1 MPNGSSVPTTVTSGF
16 FQVAQL
22 PAAQV
27 VSVRLYFTNVESQP
41 ATVQV
46 RVHRLVLGQK
56 REILSEEI
64 EVPAEGQHILELGSE
79 LVEGESIEVLLTL
92 PTDGFVPG
100 QSGVVPG
107 VAIVSF
113 FVGDQTTSLLQWISA
128 DDFISLGEE

>member
-1 MPNGSSVPTTVTSGF
+1 MTSGF

-27 VSVRLYFTNVESQP
+27 VSVRLYLTNTESQSG
-41 ATVQV
+41 TVQV
-46 RVHRLVLGQK
+46 RVHRLVMGQK
-56 REILSEEI
+56 QEVLAEDV

-100 QSGVVPG
+100 QSGIIPGIAVVT
-107 VAIVSF
+107 F

-128 DDFISLGEE
+128 GDFISLGEE